1 MKAATTP
8 CTELSF
14 DVGSLH
20 VRRQLTYRS
29 CGRPR
34 HLDVE
39 PRRHRIPGYVA
50 HRRPACG
57 CGNRSQRVAG
67 RERQSFAK
75 HFRRVERKSPTRSR
89 KRLPISPCSGSRNW
103 KIAGSTSSRT
113 SRPQVWFV
121 GSASST
127 PWHLASTPHHP
138 HCPSRELVNRARVRV
153 VGAERTRAWVP
164 TVGPGH
170 ALSSFSA
177 VDEERE
183 SMLRLSDALYLEE
196 VVPVNPVSKGGLIRS
211 QIEVLAA
218 RTSFLN
224 DCFY

>member
-1 MKAATTP
+1 MFDDSSLIVPAAVQDILMWSLDGIASPGTWLTGAQRVGVAIEARGSLAGNASP
-8 CTELSF
+8 SPSISDELS
-14 DVGSLH
+14 
-20 VRRQLTYRS
+20 
-29 CGRPR
+29 
-34 HLDVE
+34 E
-39 PRRHRIPGYVA
+39 VA
-50 HRRPACG
+50 HAVAEAPADITLQWIEELEDRGLDQFTYVETAGVVC
-57 CGNRSQRVAG
+57 RISVIDTVAFG
-67 RERQSFAK
+67 LDAT
-75 HFRRVERKSPTRSR
+75 PPP
-89 KRLPISPCSGSRNW
+89 LPQPR
-103 KIAGSTSSRT
+103 AGE
-113 SRPQVWFV
+113 
-121 GSASST
+121 
-127 PWHLASTPHHP
+127 
-138 HCPSRELVNRARVRV
+138 PSRVRV